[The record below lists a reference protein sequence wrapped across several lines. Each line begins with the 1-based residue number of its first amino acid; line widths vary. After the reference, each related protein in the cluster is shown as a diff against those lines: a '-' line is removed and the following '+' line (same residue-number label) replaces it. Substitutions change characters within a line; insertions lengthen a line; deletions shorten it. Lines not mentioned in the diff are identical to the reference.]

1 MVGERMGILRLK
13 KFKVGVLGVELIKQ
27 DQYASVTFLSEIQV
41 ENYSLFSEDN

>member
-13 KFKVGVLGVELIKQ
+13 KFKVGVLGVEQ